1 MTNKNIIDF
10 GEEKFVMVKSIL
22 DEKPMS
28 RVALM
33 RYLVKLKASFAADQ
47 EEIPADFDVRENA
60 KMLEEINVFLAE
72 IDDEDYRR
80 LFYDR
85 ESA

>member
-1 MTNKNIIDF
+1 MTNKNILDF
-10 GEEKFVMVKSIL
+10 SEEKFVLVKSIL
-22 DEKPMS
+22 EEKPMS

-33 RYLVKLKASFAADQ
+33 RYLVKLKASYAANQ
-47 EEIPADFDVRENA
+47 EEIPADFDTQEHA
-60 KMLEEINVFLAE
+60 EMLEEINVFLAG

-80 LFYDR
+80 FFYDR